1 MICFILLLAIITACE
16 PLHNGSAVIIVK
28 TWTDIERGLPISLVT
43 ETDLLTRP
51 KQDEM
56 ILHAKIPSVFC
67 TRVQLTN
74 TRKADLTINHM
85 DTTKTILVQDDALTV
100 SKNTYYM
107 HSIEALV
114 NAQHEQLAINNM
126 YRSY

>member
-67 TRVQLTN
+67 TRVQLKN
-74 TRKADLTINHM
+74 TRQGRWKVEKDGQAKKEKVARGEIHLINIHKLFTLTLWKNH
-85 DTTKTILVQDDALTV
+85 QV
-100 SKNTYYM
+100 SG
-107 HSIEALV
+107 
-114 NAQHEQLAINNM
+114 
-126 YRSY
+126 